1 MNSLFLHYT
10 LEEIETPGLYSPF
23 PEPFEVF
30 SLILCHLP
38 DEPVGDGFGEVVV
51 IEGVYGLIV
60 HEVESPARRIYE
72 LIVAPSPIRPFGLF
86 EIYLN
91 LIDLLVGEGG
101 VVGVGVE
108 GVSEFVVM
116 KEFDLSPHFLFR
128 LKSV

>member
-1 MNSLFLHYT
+1 M
-10 LEEIETPGLYSPF
+10 
-23 PEPFEVF
+23 
-30 SLILCHLP
+30 
-38 DEPVGDGFGEVVV
+38 
-51 IEGVYGLIV
+51 V

-72 LIVAPSPIRPFGLF
+72 LIVAPIRPFGLF

-91 LIDLLVGEGG
+91 LFDLLVGEGG

>member
-1 MNSLFLHYT
+1 M
-10 LEEIETPGLYSPF
+10 
-23 PEPFEVF
+23 
-30 SLILCHLP
+30 
-38 DEPVGDGFGEVVV
+38 GDGLGEVVAT
-51 IEGVYGLIV
+51 EGVCGLIV
-60 HEVESPARRIYE
+60 HEEDSPVRRIHE
-72 LIVAPSPIRPFGLF
+72 LIVAPIRPFELF

-91 LIDLLVGEGG
+91 PFDLLVGEGG